1 MGLMCDVSKTSDV
14 EETNEK
20 ECTHRS
26 ICHLVISNMY
36 DIAFSFFAELLT
48 IREWFALALLDNTYR
63 NAIVSAHSRD
73 FSVPLPTPRPEHLRS
88 TRSKIDRKYMGQI
101 HWDSGACILM
111 PHFEGLCR
119 PCS

>member
-73 FSVPLPTPRPEHLRS
+73 FSVPSPLRAPNTFAVLGQRLTVNIWGKFIGVLEHVS
-88 TRSKIDRKYMGQI
+88 
-101 HWDSGACILM
+101 
-111 PHFEGLCR
+111 
-119 PCS
+119 